1 MCLYLNIGR
10 IIKMKQMKQ
19 ILIIG
24 NGFDLECGLEST
36 FKNFFNWRFNTVY
49 KQYIQYNRDYNRD
62 YISRYNSINWEDG
75 LHGFEKLNSE
85 KALVELIEKSLD
97 GRLLNELDIP
107 FWDCVFILAKFYLS
121 KTQLNQWCDV
131 ENIIYNV
138 ITFAFEGKYRFKDFK
153 TNLRF
158 SEAQEKWDY
167 LRSKNGPVQP
177 LITKSFI
184 RSRCKATF
192 KNDIKLLS
200 KQSGTSRLKKTE
212 YLLTQLYEFEDRFAD
227 FINHQMHRKKVA
239 YESAAKK
246 LIYCLT
252 SIPYGNLDVLSF
264 NYSLD
269 RSFANSLF
277 SNDADIYLG
286 SWCNIHGVANKF
298 ESEFPNK
305 NHKNHWRPIFG
316 IDNHDISDKKTSED
330 PRIMFTKSYRLLDN
344 NIFSLTS
351 SEHASYSETDL
362 ITVYGHSLNR
372 ADYSYFETI
381 FDENDL
387 YNSKTKLQ
395 VYYNGKENDI
405 EEKHNCITNV
415 VNLLNNYG
423 QTLGDTHGENIV
435 NKMILENRLEV
446 LPNEKLKKIKAYF
459 E

>member
-36 FKNFFNWRFNTVY
+36 FKNFFNWRFN
-49 KQYIQYNRDYNRD
+49 
-62 YISRYNSINWEDG
+62 SIRWEDG
-75 LHGFEKLNSE
+75 LHGSEKLNSE

-138 ITFAFEGKYRFKDFK
+138 IPFAFEGKYRFKDFK

-167 LRSKNGPVQP
+167 LRSKNGPVP
-177 LITKSFI
+177 TVITKSFI
-184 RSRCKATF
+184 RSQCKATF

-200 KQSGTSRLKKTE
+200 KQNGTSRLKKTE

-227 FINHQMHRKKVA
+227 FINHQMHIKKGA
-239 YESAAKK
+239 YESAANN
-246 LIYCLT
+246 LIRCLT
-252 SIPYGNLDVLSF
+252 RIPYVNDKDYLDYLDVLSF

-269 RSFANSLF
+269 RSFANKLF
-277 SNDADIYLG
+277 SNYTDICLC
-286 SWCNIHGVANKF
+286 SWCNIHGVAKKF
-298 ESEFPNK
+298 GSEFPN
-305 NHKNHWRPIFG
+305 KNHWRPIFG
-316 IDNHDISDKKTSED
+316 IDNHDISDKKASED

-351 SEHASYSETDL
+351 SEHAGYSGTDL

-381 FDENDL
+381 FDENNL

-446 LPNEKLKKIKAYF
+446 LPNENLKKL
-459 E
+459 

>member
-1 MCLYLNIGR
+1 MYLYLNIGR
-10 IIKMKQMKQ
+10 IIKMKQLKQ

-36 FKNFFNWRFNTVY
+36 FKNFFNWRFN
-49 KQYIQYNRDYNRD
+49 
-62 YISRYNSINWEDG
+62 SIRWEDG
-75 LHGFEKLNSE
+75 LHGSEKLNSE

-138 ITFAFEGKYRFKDFK
+138 IPFAFEGKYRFKDFK

-167 LRSKNGPVQP
+167 LRSKNGPVP
-177 LITKSFI
+177 TVITKSFI
-184 RSRCKATF
+184 RSQCKATF

-200 KQSGTSRLKKTE
+200 KQNGTSRLKKTE

-227 FINHQMHRKKVA
+227 FINHQMHIKKGA
-239 YESAAKK
+239 YESAANN
-246 LIYCLT
+246 LIRCLT
-252 SIPYGNLDVLSF
+252 RIPYVNDKDYLDYLDVLSF

-269 RSFANSLF
+269 RSFANKLF
-277 SNDADIYLG
+277 SNYTDICLC
-286 SWCNIHGVANKF
+286 SWCNIHGVAKKF
-298 ESEFPNK
+298 GSEFPN
-305 NHKNHWRPIFG
+305 KNHWRPIFG

-351 SEHASYSETDL
+351 SEHAGYSGTDL

-381 FDENDL
+381 FDENNL

-446 LPNEKLKKIKAYF
+446 LPNENLKKL
-459 E
+459 

>member
-1 MCLYLNIGR
+1 MYLYLNIGR

-36 FKNFFNWRFNTVY
+36 FKNFFNWRFN
-49 KQYIQYNRDYNRD
+49 
-62 YISRYNSINWEDG
+62 SIRWEDG
-75 LHGFEKLNSE
+75 LHGSEKLNSE

-138 ITFAFEGKYRFKDFK
+138 IPFAFEGKYRFKDFK

-167 LRSKNGPVQP
+167 LRSKNGPVP
-177 LITKSFI
+177 TVITKSFI
-184 RSRCKATF
+184 RSQCKATF

-200 KQSGTSRLKKTE
+200 KQNGTSRLKKTE

-227 FINHQMHRKKVA
+227 FINHQMHIKKGA
-239 YESAAKK
+239 YESAANN
-246 LIYCLT
+246 LIRCLT
-252 SIPYGNLDVLSF
+252 RIPYVNDKDYLDYLDVLSF

-269 RSFANSLF
+269 RSFANKLF
-277 SNDADIYLG
+277 SNYTDICLC
-286 SWCNIHGVANKF
+286 SWCNIHGVAKKF
-298 ESEFPNK
+298 GSEFPN
-305 NHKNHWRPIFG
+305 KNHWRPIFG

-351 SEHASYSETDL
+351 SEHAGYSGTDL

-381 FDENDL
+381 FDENNL

-446 LPNEKLKKIKAYF
+446 LPNENLKKL
-459 E
+459 

>member
-10 IIKMKQMKQ
+10 IIKMEQMKQ

-49 KQYIQYNRDYNRD
+49 KQYIQYNRDY
-62 YISRYNSINWEDG
+62 ISRNNSISWEDG
-75 LHGFEKLNSE
+75 SHGFEKLNSE

-97 GRLLNELDIP
+97 GLLLKELDIP

-138 ITFAFEGKYRFKDFK
+138 ISFAFEGKYRFKDFK

-227 FINHQMHRKKVA
+227 FINHQMHIKKGA
-239 YESAAKK
+239 YESAAKN
-246 LIYCLT
+246 LIYFLT
-252 SIPYGNLDVLSF
+252 SIAYGNLDVLSF
-264 NYSLD
+264 NYSLN

-277 SNDADIYLG
+277 SKDTDIYLG

-298 ESEFPNK
+298 ESEFPN
-305 NHKNHWRPIFG
+305 KNHWRPIFG

-351 SEHASYSETDL
+351 SEHASYSGTDL

-381 FDENDL
+381 FDENNL

-446 LPNEKLKKIKAYF
+446 LPNENLKEIKAYF

>member
-36 FKNFFNWRFNTVY
+36 FKNFFNWRF
-49 KQYIQYNRDYNRD
+49 
-62 YISRYNSINWEDG
+62 NSINWEDG

-138 ITFAFEGKYRFKDFK
+138 IPFAFEGKYRFKDFK

-167 LRSKNGPVQP
+167 IRSKNGPVP
-177 LITKSFI
+177 TDITKSFI
-184 RSRCKATF
+184 RSQCKATF

-200 KQSGTSRLKKTE
+200 KQNGTSRLKKTE

-227 FINHQMHRKKVA
+227 FITHQMHIKKGA
-239 YESAAKK
+239 YESAANK
-246 LIYCLT
+246 LIRCLV
-252 SIPYGNLDVLSF
+252 SNPYASRSDHLDVLSF

-269 RSFANSLF
+269 RSFANRLF
-277 SNDADIYLG
+277 SNDEDIYLG
-286 SWCNIHGVANKF
+286 SWCNIHGVAN
-298 ESEFPNK
+298 ESKSKFPN
-305 NHKNHWRPIFG
+305 KNHWRPIFG

-351 SEHASYSETDL
+351 SEHARYSGTDL

-381 FDENDL
+381 FDENNL

-446 LPNEKLKKIKAYF
+446 LPNENLKKL
-459 E
+459 

>member
-10 IIKMKQMKQ
+10 IIKMKQ

-49 KQYIQYNRDYNRD
+49 KQYNRD

-75 LHGFEKLNSE
+75 LHGIEKLNSE

-97 GRLLNELDIP
+97 GLLLKELDIP

-138 ITFAFEGKYRFKDFK
+138 IPFAFEGKYRFKDFK

-227 FINHQMHRKKVA
+227 FINHQMHIKKA
-239 YESAAKK
+239 SYESAANK
-246 LIYCLT
+246 LIRCLA
-252 SIPYGNLDVLSF
+252 SNPYAKGSVFLDVLSF

-269 RSFANSLF
+269 RSFANRQF
-277 SNDADIYLG
+277 SNDKDICIV
-286 SWCNIHGVANKF
+286 SWCNIHGVANKS
-298 ESEFPNK
+298 ESKFPN
-305 NHKNHWRPIFG
+305 KNHWRPIFG

-351 SEHASYSETDL
+351 SEHARYNNTAL

-381 FDENDL
+381 FDENNL
-387 YNSKTKLQ
+387 YSSRTKLR

-446 LPNEKLKKIKAYF
+446 LPNENLKKL
-459 E
+459 

>member
-36 FKNFFNWRFNTVY
+36 FKNFFNWRFN
-49 KQYIQYNRDYNRD
+49 
-62 YISRYNSINWEDG
+62 SIRWEDG
-75 LHGFEKLNSE
+75 LHGSEKLNSE

-138 ITFAFEGKYRFKDFK
+138 IPFAFEGKYRFKDFK

-167 LRSKNGPVQP
+167 LRSKNGPVP
-177 LITKSFI
+177 TVITKSFI
-184 RSRCKATF
+184 RSQCKATF

-200 KQSGTSRLKKTE
+200 KQNGTSRLKKTE

-227 FINHQMHRKKVA
+227 FINHQMHIKKGA
-239 YESAAKK
+239 YESAANN
-246 LIYCLT
+246 LIRCLT
-252 SIPYGNLDVLSF
+252 RIPYVNDKDYLDYLDVLSF

-269 RSFANSLF
+269 RSFANRQF
-277 SNDADIYLG
+277 SNDKDIHIV
-286 SWCNIHGVANKF
+286 SWCNIHGVANKS
-298 ESEFPNK
+298 ESKFPN
-305 NHKNHWRPIFG
+305 KNHWRPIFG

-351 SEHASYSETDL
+351 SEHAGYSGTDL

-381 FDENDL
+381 FDENNL

-446 LPNEKLKKIKAYF
+446 LPNENLKKL
-459 E
+459 

>member
-10 IIKMKQMKQ
+10 IIKMKQ

-36 FKNFFNWRFNTVY
+36 FKNFFDWRFNTVY
-49 KQYIQYNRDYNRD
+49 KQYNRD

-75 LHGFEKLNSE
+75 LHGIEKLNSE

-97 GRLLNELDIP
+97 GLLLKELDIP

-138 ITFAFEGKYRFKDFK
+138 IPFAFEGKYRFKDFK

-167 LRSKNGPVQP
+167 LRSKTGPFEP
-177 LITKSFI
+177 LITKSVI

-227 FINHQMHRKKVA
+227 FINHQMHIKKA
-239 YESAAKK
+239 SYESAANK
-246 LIYCLT
+246 LIRCLA
-252 SIPYGNLDVLSF
+252 SNPYASGSVFLDVLSF

-269 RSFANSLF
+269 RSFANIQF
-277 SNDADIYLG
+277 SNDKDIHIV
-286 SWCNIHGVANKF
+286 SWCNIHGVANKS
-298 ESEFPNK
+298 ESKFPN
-305 NHKNHWRPIFG
+305 KNHWRPIFG

-351 SEHASYSETDL
+351 SEHARYNNTAL

-381 FDENDL
+381 FDENNL
-387 YNSKTKLQ
+387 YSSRTKLR

-446 LPNEKLKKIKAYF
+446 LPNENLKKL
-459 E
+459 

>member
-10 IIKMKQMKQ
+10 IIKMKQ

-49 KQYIQYNRDYNRD
+49 KQYIQYNRD

-138 ITFAFEGKYRFKDFK
+138 IPFAFEGKYRFKDFK

-167 LRSKNGPVQP
+167 IRSKNEPVP
-177 LITKSFI
+177 PVITKSSI
-184 RSRCKATF
+184 RSQCKATF

-200 KQSGTSRLKKTE
+200 KQNGGSRLKKTE

-227 FINHQMHRKKVA
+227 FINHQMHIKKGA
-239 YESAAKK
+239 YESAANK

-269 RSFANSLF
+269 RTFADRLF
-277 SNDADIYLG
+277 SNDKKIDLG
-286 SWCNIHGVANKF
+286 SWCNIHGVANKS
-298 ESEFPNK
+298 ESDFPN
-305 NHKNHWRPIFG
+305 KNHWRPIFG

-351 SEHASYSETDL
+351 SEHANYSETDL

-381 FDENDL
+381 FDENTL
-387 YNSKTKLQ
+387 YNSKTILQ

-446 LPNEKLKKIKAYF
+446 LPNENLKQIKVYF